1 MHEDPSPKEVLA
13 ALLQEVENFSATEL
27 YSLLYVARRL
37 SVGRKQ
43 YGVLNPWDGHDW
55 HSEWAEEAADAFV
68 YASAEEM
75 KRKGIDL

>member
-1 MHEDPSPKEVLA
+1 MDEQPGVDEVFMALVKET
-13 ALLQEVENFSATEL
+13 EGFSATEM

-37 SVGRKQ
+37 SKGRKQ

-55 HSEWAEEAADAFV
+55 HTEWAEEAADAFV

-75 KRKGIDL
+75 RRKGIDL